1 MRPNSLIRHAATLL
15 IAAIGL
21 AVGASAMAETEA
33 QQKVLEKV
41 SKEGFLAMRDIRWAR
56 VGIFD
61 GQIKEAKSLL
71 EHAKS
76 DLAKAEKQAGRMT
89 VTLEVEEPSNAPG
102 GKGTKKIKVGD
113 LIPIDAAVMLAEGFE
128 VKPEKKEAVAKA
140 NEHLKKGDVKKA
152 VEVLQAA
159 DIGLVVT
166 RTLIPVKATEEAV
179 DKAIGLIG
187 QQKYYE
193 ANLALKEAEDGAV
206 INTAVAYEGPPKSA
220 AKQNAAEPEKKTEAA
235 PEKK

>member
-21 AVGASAMAETEA
+21 VVGANAMAETEA

-89 VTLEVEEPSNAPG
+89 VTLEVEEPSTVPG

-113 LIPIDAAVMLAEGFE
+113 LIAIDAAVMLAEGFE
-128 VKPEKKEAVAKA
+128 VKPEKKEAIAKA

-166 RTLIPVKATEEAV
+166 HTLIPVKATEESV
-179 DKAIGLIG
+179 EKAIGLLEKH
-187 QQKYYE
+187 KYYE
-193 ANLALKEAEDGAV
+193 ANLALKEAEESAI

-220 AKQNAAEPEKKTEAA
+220 AKENAAKPEKKTEAA
-235 PEKK
+235 PEK